1 MISVPGCSLSAGRA
15 VSLTGV
21 NAYFLVQAPAGVS
34 PVTLVP
40 QDKERCGSGASHEEN
55 VIFIFEDLAPS
66 TIINFSLKIFC
77 AKKELPE
84 GQFLTFRTAPF
95 IALLYDSIVHIQL
108 TVILAVFTDVQDFSR
123 NTGLVVFPLFFHS
136 TDFTFLHDVPSP
148 LAYQNY

>member
-1 MISVPGCSLSAGRA
+1 MISVSGRSLLPARAPTFVGRA

-21 NAYFLVQAPAGVS
+21 NAYFLAQAPAGVS

-40 QDKERCGSGASHEEN
+40 QDKERCGSGASHEDN

-95 IALLYDSIVHIQL
+95 ILWQ
-108 TVILAVFTDVQDFSR
+108 
-123 NTGLVVFPLFFHS
+123 FF
-136 TDFTFLHDVPSP
+136 
-148 LAYQNY
+148 